1 MATVSLQA
9 DQRDALG
16 KGAARK
22 IRAAGRIPAVLY
34 RAGQQPVHISLA
46 PNELELS
53 FQRTGN
59 RNTLVDIGVGG
70 GSHLCIVREVQRHPV
85 SQLLEHVDFYE
96 VASDEP
102 VEVKVKV
109 GTVGK
114 APGEA
119 MGGKLGII
127 RRDLQLRC
135 RPADIPAL
143 IEVDVSA
150 LNVGEFIKAGAVTL
164 PDGATLLTDANMNVV
179 TVMTRRGVAEDEES
193 EETEEEEVVESED

>member
-9 DQRDALG
+9 DQRDAFG

-34 RAGQQPVHISLA
+34 RAGQQPVHISLD

-53 FQRTGN
+53 FKRTGN

-70 GSHLCIVREVQRHPV
+70 GNHLCLVREVQRHPV

-96 VASDEP
+96 VATEEEVD
-102 VEVKVKV
+102 VKVKV
-109 GTVGK
+109 TTVGT
-114 APGEA
+114 APGESL
-119 MGGKLGII
+119 GGKVQIM

-135 RPADIPAL
+135 RPADIPDAL
-143 IEVDVSA
+143 AVDVSE
-150 LNVGEFIKAGAVTL
+150 LNVGDIIKAGDITL
-164 PDGATLLTDANMNVV
+164 PKDSTLLTDVNMNVV
-179 TVMTRRGVAEDEES
+179 TVTAKRVVAEVVEEDDEES
-193 EETEEEEVVESED
+193 AVDEEED